1 MDCKFSDLL
10 DEDIN
15 TILECFLTLP
25 EIPDPTYNPLIFA
38 IYVNC
43 SNKINNI
50 WLYKENIQ
58 NNMCISP

>member
-1 MDCKFSDLL
+1 
-10 DEDIN
+10 
-15 TILECFLTLP
+15 
-25 EIPDPTYNPLIFA
+25 LIFA